1 MESGGK
7 NEGNKKMLMTLQISA
22 VLYGELKNGTVLA
35 GMYACVCVRKIQN
48 KVGGHLLYYI
58 CI

>member
-22 VLYGELKNGTVLA
+22 VLYGELKNDTVLA

-48 KVGGHLLYYI
+48 KVRGHLLYYI
-58 CI
+58 RI